1 MLSSDKFAIFW
12 AKRGASAEAEAC
24 VGRVDYVYDRLS
36 ATSVA

>member
-1 MLSSDKFAIFW
+1 MLTTDQFAVLW

-24 VGRVDYVYDRLS
+24 VGRVDHVCDRLS